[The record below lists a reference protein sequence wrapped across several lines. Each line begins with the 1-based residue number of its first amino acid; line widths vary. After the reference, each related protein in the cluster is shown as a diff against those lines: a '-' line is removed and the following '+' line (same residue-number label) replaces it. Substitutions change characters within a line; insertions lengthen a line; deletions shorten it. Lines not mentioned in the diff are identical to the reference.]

1 MVTGRALP
9 PILSQ
14 PGPSRHRSADPTSTH
29 ILTGVSQPSAAEL
42 RSRLDGLTIRDAARL
57 GRGLNNLRS
66 AKPEKLRPLAEQFA
80 AAEALVAT
88 RQAAVPAIIYPDLPV
103 SERRHEIA
111 DAIQANQVVVI
122 AGETGSGKTT
132 QLPKICL
139 ELGRGIRGTIGHT
152 QPRRLAARTVAQ
164 RIADELGTPLG
175 DAVGYAVRFTDQVS
189 DRTLVKLMTDGILL
203 AEIQRDRRLLRY
215 DTLILDEAHERSLNI
230 DFLLGYLRELLP
242 RRPDLKVIVTSATI
256 EPQRFAAHFGGAPV
270 VEVSGR
276 SYPVEIRYRPLEVVV
291 TSQDGDDPDDPDHEI
306 VRTETRDEI
315 EAIVDAI
322 GELETEPPGDV
333 LVFLSGEREIRDTA
347 EAVSGLTRAEVLPLY
362 ARLPTAE
369 QQKVFAPHTGRRI
382 VLATNVAETSLTVPG
397 IRYVIDP
404 GNARISR
411 YSRRLKVQRLPIE
424 PISQASAQQRAGR
437 CGRIAPGVCIRL
449 YAEDDFAAR
458 PRYTD
463 PEILRT
469 NLAAVLLQMAA
480 LQIGDVEEF
489 PFLDPPEQRS
499 IRDGVQLLQELGA
512 FHQDGAITDLG
523 RRLARLPV
531 DPRLGRM
538 ILAAET
544 EGCVREM
551 LVLAA
556 ALSIPD
562 PRERPT
568 EREDAAREK
577 HARFADED
585 SDFMGYLNLWR
596 YLREQRKNLSGN
608 AFRRMCRNEFL
619 HYLRI
624 REWQDL
630 VGQLRS
636 IARDLGIVESDE
648 PAKPAQIHAA
658 LLAGLLSHVGMRRED
673 AREYQ
678 GARNSRFVL
687 APGSVLTKRPPR
699 WVVVAEL
706 VETSRLYGR
715 TAARIQPEI
724 VERVAGDLAQRAYSE
739 PHWDAKRGEV
749 MAYERVTLYGL
760 PLVARRRVGYAGADP
775 AVARELFIRHALVQ
789 GEWQTR
795 HHFFRDNARL
805 RTELEELEERARRR
819 DLLVTD
825 DEIFALYDARIP
837 ADVVSARHFDGWWKK
852 QRHKTP
858 ELLTFTRDDLLRKD
872 ESAAGDRPD
881 SWASGDVSLPLTY
894 RFEPGAADDG
904 VTVHVP
910 IDVLARLGG
919 DEFAWQ
925 VPALRE
931 ELVTALIR
939 SLPKDLRRNFVPA
952 PDTARAVLA
961 SIDPKGEPL
970 LDALQ
975 RELRRRTGI
984 LVPIDAFDLDKLP
997 AHLRV
1002 TFAIE
1007 ATDGTEVARGKDLTA
1022 LQERL
1027 AAPTRHAVAEAVAG
1041 ELERTGLRDWP
1052 DDLDELP
1059 RVVER
1064 SVDGRAVRGF
1074 PALVDAGA
1082 AVDLRVFAT
1091 AGEQDRAMGPGTR
1104 RLLRSSLPSPV
1115 KAVERQLGPRTRLTL
1130 GTNPDGSLAALIDDC
1145 ADAATDALVSA
1156 PVWSRDEFA
1165 AAREVVAPALV
1176 TTTVEILGRVEQVL
1190 AAAQEVRLLLPA
1202 QPPQAQV
1209 EAIEDVRAQLAR
1221 LVSPG
1226 FVTDTGRA
1234 HLADLTRY
1242 LTAIR
1247 RRLERLP
1254 HAVGADRERMQRVH
1268 AVAGAYDELV
1278 RALPPGRASSADVRD
1293 IARQIE
1299 ELRVSLWAQQL
1310 GTPRPVSEQRI
1321 HRAIDAVRDRA

>member
-1 MVTGRALP
+1 M
-9 PILSQ
+9 S
-14 PGPSRHRSADPTSTH
+14 GPT
-29 ILTGVSQPSAAEL
+29 VSEL
-42 RSRLDGLTIRDAARL
+42 RGRLDGLTIRDAARL
-57 GRGLNNLRS
+57 ERRLKNLRG
-66 AKPEKLRPLAEQFA
+66 AGPEKLRRAAEQIG
-80 AAEALVAT
+80 AAETLVAN
-88 RQAAVPAIIYPDLPV
+88 RRAAVPAIAYPDLPI
-103 SERRHEIA
+103 SERRREIA
-111 DAIQANQVVVI
+111 DAIRDHQVVVV

-164 RIADELGTPLG
+164 RIADELGSPLG
-175 DAVGYAVRFTDQVS
+175 GAVGYAVRFTDQVS

-256 EPQRFAAHFGGAPV
+256 EPQRFSAHFSGAPI

-276 SYPVEIRYRPLEVVV
+276 TYPVEIRYRPLEVPVAV
-291 TSQDGDDPDDPDHEI
+291 GAGDDPDDPDHEI

-322 GELETEPPGDV
+322 HELEAEPPGDV

-347 EAVSGLTRAEVLPLY
+347 EALGGLKHTEVLPLY
-362 ARLPTAE
+362 ARLPTAD
-369 QQKVFAPHTGRRI
+369 QQKVFAPHTGRRV

-397 IRYVIDP
+397 IRYVVDP

-424 PISQASAQQRAGR
+424 PISQASAAQRAGR
-437 CGRIAPGVCIRL
+437 CGRVAPGVCIRL
-449 YAEDDFAAR
+449 YSEDDFDAR
-458 PRYTD
+458 PRHTD

-480 LQIGDVEEF
+480 LQLGDPPGYGEDF
-489 PFLDPPEQRS
+489 GFLDPPDRRS
-499 IRDGVQLLQELGA
+499 VRDGVQLLAELGA
-512 FHQDGAITDLG
+512 FDADGAITELG

-538 ILAAET
+538 ILAADAEA
-544 EGCVREM
+544 CVREV

-556 ALSIPD
+556 ALTIPD

-568 EREDAAREK
+568 DREEAARQK
-577 HARFADED
+577 HARFTDEE
-585 SDFMGYLNLWR
+585 SDFMSYLNLWR
-596 YLREQRKNLSGN
+596 YLREQRKSLSGN
-608 AFRRMCRNEFL
+608 AFRRMCREEFL

-630 VGQLRS
+630 VGQLRAV
-636 IARDLGIVESDE
+636 ARDLGITESSGAQA
-648 PAKPAQIHAA
+648 PADPAAVHAA
-658 LLAGLLSHVGMRRED
+658 LLTGLLSHVGMRRED
-673 AREYQ
+673 AREYA

-687 APGSVLTKRPPR
+687 APGSALSKRPPR

-706 VETSRLYGR
+706 VETTRLYGR
-715 TAARIQPEI
+715 TAARIQPEA
-724 VERVAGDLAQRAYSE
+724 VERAAGDLVQRTYSE

-760 PLVARRRVGYAGADP
+760 PLVARRRVGYARVEP
-775 AVARELFIRHALVQ
+775 AVARELFIRHALVE
-789 GEWQTR
+789 GDWQTR
-795 HHFFRDNARL
+795 HRFFRDNAAL
-805 RTELEELEERARRR
+805 RAELEELEERARRR
-819 DLLVTD
+819 DLLVGD
-825 DEIFALYDARIP
+825 DDLHAFYDARIP
-837 ADVVSARHFDGWWKK
+837 AEVVSARHFDAWWKK
-852 QRHKTP
+852 RRHTAP
-858 ELLTFTRDDLLRKD
+858 ELLTLTREDLLRTD
-872 ESAAGDRPD
+872 FGADGDRPD
-881 SWASGDVSLPLTY
+881 TWRTGDVALPLSY

-910 IDVLARLGG
+910 IDVLTRLGG

-952 PDTARAVLA
+952 PDAARAVLA
-961 SIDPKGEPL
+961 GIDPAGEPL
-970 LDALQ
+970 LPALQ
-975 RELRRRTGI
+975 RELRRRSGV

-997 AHLRV
+997 PHLRV
-1002 TFAIE
+1002 TFAVE
-1007 ATDGTEVARGKDLTA
+1007 SPDGTEVARGKDLTA

-1027 AAPTRHAVAEAVAG
+1027 ASPARHAVADAVADG
-1041 ELERTGLRDWP
+1041 LERTGLRAWP
-1052 DDLDELP
+1052 DELTELP

-1064 SVDGRAVRGF
+1064 TVGGRAVRGF
-1074 PALVDAGA
+1074 PTFVDAAG
-1082 AVDLRVFAT
+1082 AVDVRVFAT
-1091 AGEQDRAMGPGTR
+1091 AVEQDQAMGPGLR
-1104 RLLRSSLPSPV
+1104 RLLRLSVPSPV
-1115 KAVERQLGPRTRLTL
+1115 KAVERQLDPRTRLAL
-1130 GTNPDGSLAALIDDC
+1130 GVNPDGSLSALLEDC
-1145 ADAATDALVSA
+1145 ADAAVDALVGG
-1156 PVWSRDEFA
+1156 PVWTHAEFTGLRDRVA
-1165 AAREVVAPALV
+1165 ASLTSATAELV
-1176 TTTVEILGRVEQVL
+1176 GRVGTVL
-1190 AAAQEVRLLLPA
+1190 TAAQDARLALPA
-1202 QPPQAQV
+1202 QPPPAQAD
-1209 EAIEDVRAQLAR
+1209 AIADVRAQLDR
-1221 LVSPG
+1221 LLPPG
-1226 FVTDTGRA
+1226 FVTATGRA
-1234 HLADLTRY
+1234 RLPDLTRY

-1247 RRLERLP
+1247 RRLDRLP
-1254 HAVGADRERMQRVH
+1254 HSPQADRERMARVH
-1268 AVAGAYDELV
+1268 AVQDAYDELV
-1278 RALPPGRASSADVRD
+1278 RTLAPARAAAADVGD

-1321 HRAIDAVRDRA
+1321 SRAIEAVRNPC

>member
-1 MVTGRALP
+1 MAE
-9 PILSQ
+9 LS
-14 PGPSRHRSADPTSTH
+14 R
-29 ILTGVSQPSAAEL
+29 AEL
-42 RSRLDGLTIRDAARL
+42 RTRLDGLTTRDAARL
-57 GRGLNNLRS
+57 GRRLKSMRE
-66 AKPEKLRPLAEQFA
+66 AKPDKLRQLAEQIA
-80 AAEALVAT
+80 HAEALVAT
-88 RQAAVPAIIYPDLPV
+88 RQAAVPTISYPDLPV
-103 SERRHEIA
+103 SERRQEII
-111 DAIQANQVVVI
+111 DALRANQVVVV

-139 ELGRGIRGTIGHT
+139 DAGRGVRGTIGHT

-164 RIADELGTPLG
+164 RIADELGSPLG
-175 DAVGYAVRFTDQVS
+175 DTVGYTVRFTDQVS

-203 AEIQRDRRLLRY
+203 AEIQRDPRLLRY
-215 DTLILDEAHERSLNI
+215 DTLILDEAHERSLNV

-242 RRPDLKVIVTSATI
+242 RRPDLKLIVTSATI
-256 EPQRFAAHFGGAPV
+256 EPGRFADHFGGAPI

-276 SYPVEIRYRPLEVVV
+276 MYPVEIRYRPLEIPI
-291 TSQDGDDPDDPDHEI
+291 TGGFEDDPDDPDNEI
-306 VRTETRDEI
+306 VRTETRDEV

-322 GELETEPPGDV
+322 GELEAEPPGDV

-347 EAVSGLTRAEVLPLY
+347 EALAGLKHTEVLPLY

-369 QQKVFAPHTGRRI
+369 QQKVFTPHTGRRV

-397 IRYVIDP
+397 IRYVVDP
-404 GNARISR
+404 GNVRISR

-424 PISQASAQQRAGR
+424 PISQASAAQRAGR
-437 CGRIAPGVCIRL
+437 CGRVAAGVCVRL
-449 YAEDDFAAR
+449 YSEGDFAAR
-458 PRYTD
+458 PRFTE

-480 LQIGDVEEF
+480 LRLGDVEKF
-489 PFLDPPEQRS
+489 PFLDPPDRRS
-499 IRDGVQLLQELGA
+499 VRDGAQLLQELAA
-512 FHQDGAITDLG
+512 FDGHGAITEVG
-523 RRLARLPV
+523 RRMARLPV

-538 ILAAET
+538 ILQADT
-544 EGCVREM
+544 EGCVAEV

-556 ALSIPD
+556 ALTIHD

-568 EREDAAREK
+568 DREDAARQK
-577 HARFADED
+577 HARFADEN
-585 SDFMGYLNLWR
+585 SDFLSYLNLWS
-596 YLREQRKNLSGN
+596 YLRERRKNLSGN
-608 AFRRMCRNEFL
+608 GFRRMCRDEFL

-630 VGQLRS
+630 VGQLRG

-648 PAKPAQIHAA
+648 PADPARVHAA

-673 AREYQ
+673 ARDYL

-715 TAARIQPEI
+715 TAARIQPEV
-724 VERVAGDLAQRAYSE
+724 VERVAGDLVQRTHSE

-760 PLVARRRVGYAGADP
+760 PLVARRRIGYARVEP
-775 AVARELFIRHALVQ
+775 AVARELFIRHALVE
-789 GEWQTR
+789 GDWQTR
-795 HHFFRDNARL
+795 HHFFGDNARL
-805 RTELEELEERARRR
+805 RAELEELEERARRR
-819 DLLVTD
+819 DLLVGD
-825 DEIFALYDARIP
+825 DEVYALYDARIP
-837 ADVVSARHFDGWWKK
+837 AEVVSARHFDAWWKR

-858 ELLTFTRDDLLRKD
+858 ELLSFTRADLLRN
-872 ESAAGDRPD
+872 GDTADAERPTA
-881 SWASGDVSLPLTY
+881 WHSGDVTLPLTY
-894 RFEPGAADDG
+894 RFEPGAPDDG

-952 PDTARAVLA
+952 PDAARAVLA
-961 SIDPKGEPL
+961 GIDPGGEPL
-970 LDALQ
+970 LEAVQ
-975 RELRRRTGI
+975 RELRRRSGV
-984 LVPIDAFDLDKLP
+984 LVPIEAFDLDKVP

-1002 TFAIE
+1002 TFAVESAEGSEI
-1007 ATDGTEVARGKDLTA
+1007 ARGKDLGA
-1022 LQERL
+1022 LQHQL
-1027 AAPTRHAVAEAVAG
+1027 AAPARQAVARAVAG
-1041 ELERTGLRDWP
+1041 ELERSGLRAWP
-1052 DDLDELP
+1052 ADLDALP

-1064 SVDGRAVRGF
+1064 TVDGRDVRGF
-1074 PALVDAGA
+1074 PGFVDTGS
-1082 AVDLRVFAT
+1082 AVDLRVFTTSAERD
-1091 AGEQDRAMGPGTR
+1091 GMLGPGTR
-1104 RLLRSSLPSPV
+1104 RLTRLSVASPV
-1115 KAVERQLGPRTRLTL
+1115 KAVERQLSPQRRLAL
-1130 GTNPDGSLAALIDDC
+1130 GANPDGSLTALLEDC
-1145 ADAATDALVSA
+1145 ADAAADTLIPG
-1156 PVWSRDEFA
+1156 PVWTREEFATLRDRVGSNMVTTTADIAGRVEEVLA
-1165 AAREVVAPALV
+1165 AAREV
-1176 TTTVEILGRVEQVL
+1176 Q
-1190 AAAQEVRLLLPA
+1190 LLLPGRPPPA
-1202 QPPQAQV
+1202 QAD
-1209 EAIEDVRAQLAR
+1209 AIADIRAQLDR
-1221 LVSPG
+1221 LLPPG
-1226 FVTDTGRA
+1226 FVTATGRS

-1254 HAVGADRERMQRVH
+1254 HGIDADRERMQRVH
-1268 AVAGAYDELV
+1268 AVQRAYDEL
-1278 RALPPGRASSADVRD
+1278 AHSLPAARRGADDIRD
-1293 IARQIE
+1293 VARQIE

-1321 HRAIDAVRDRA
+1321 YRSIDALWDRSANHRPPTLNL